1 MSVAGVNVLFAI
13 WMIVTVVEGVMTA
26 VGVWVREGSSVG
38 ETGGVEFAI
47 VAFAIISVVGTGVAT
62 VVTTVVSTVGAT
74 VVTTVV
80 GAVVTCAGFA
90 CCVHPLAA
98 TRTMNKRTKPIQY
111 FMDSKLNSPSN

>member
-1 MSVAGVNVLFAI
+1 MV
-13 WMIVTVVEGVMTA
+13 A
-26 VGVWVREGSSVG
+26 VGDWVRDGSSVG
-38 ETGGVEFAI
+38 ETGGVEFVI

-62 VVTTVVSTVGAT
+62 VVTTVVSTVGTT

-80 GAVVTCAGFA
+80 GAVVTRAGFA

-98 TRTMNKRTKPIQY
+98 TRTMNKRNKPIQY